1 MEIFCVNFSLSP
13 FSPRARGGRGK
24 SESSLAL
31 SSFLFPED
39 VMRCRR
45 EGASVPY
52 RMRRDGPR
60 ACLAIQIKGNLGEP
74 PKKPLNH
81 QTAALR
87 SCKELVIGNSALKC
101 MRSRNRSVCHFPFG
115 SRMNRKIQRYCLSV
129 RLPGTKC
136 LRQNL
141 FNVFSSP
148 HSPFTLRLASCL
160 LGF

>member
-13 FSPRARGGRGK
+13 FSPRARAGRGK

-60 ACLAIQIKGNLGEP
+60 ACLARAGDRWSGDSDQRQFGRAA
-74 PKKPLNH
+74 KK
-81 QTAALR
+81 AFE
-87 SCKELVIGNSALKC
+87 SSD
-101 MRSRNRSVCHFPFG
+101 RSVALVH
-115 SRMNRKIQRYCLSV
+115 RARHRE
-129 RLPGTKC
+129 
-136 LRQNL
+136 
-141 FNVFSSP
+141 FSIEMYAKS
-148 HSPFTLRLASCL
+148 
-160 LGF
+160 